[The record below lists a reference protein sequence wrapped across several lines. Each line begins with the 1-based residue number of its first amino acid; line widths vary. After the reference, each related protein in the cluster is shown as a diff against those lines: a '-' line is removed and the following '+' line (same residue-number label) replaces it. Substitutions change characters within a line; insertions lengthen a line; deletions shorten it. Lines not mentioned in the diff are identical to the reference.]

1 MVLPRENR
9 LNTVYSSGL
18 QARMAGW
25 LFMPVFPVRK
35 PVRAQPKGQ
44 CRETI
49 VHYQMPS
56 TVKKQVLRWLP
67 MLLMVL
73 CTGSGVLA
81 ADKTVPVVIREA
93 ESRSLTPMQQVAGT
107 LISRHD
113 ARLAA
118 QVEGQ
123 AVWVAEVG
131 TRLARGKAATRLD
144 DTLIREELAENE
156 ASVERALA
164 SVEFSRA
171 ELKRLEQLAEKSH
184 AAESRLDQVRR
195 DLAVARSELSAARA
209 RTDQSREKLQ
219 RTAILAPFD
228 GVVTQRFIQAGEWA
242 DAGAAVVR
250 LVDTAELEA
259 QAWVPVTMLAHI
271 REGME
276 LKFTANGSRGTG
288 KVRTLVP
295 VGDRQSRL
303 YEVRLVIDDGGWSPG
318 QSVRLTVPTAAAR
331 TATVVPRDALVVR
344 RDAVS
349 VFRVTNDNV
358 AEQLQVETGIADG
371 DYIEVTGDVRA
382 GDRIVIRGSERLR
395 NGQAVSPSETLPGN

>member
-1 MVLPRENR
+1 
-9 LNTVYSSGL
+9 
-18 QARMAGW
+18 
-25 LFMPVFPVRK
+25 
-35 PVRAQPKGQ
+35 
-44 CRETI
+44 
-49 VHYQMPS
+49 
-56 TVKKQVLRWLP
+56 
-67 MLLMVL
+67 MLL
-73 CTGSGVLA
+73 CTVSGTLA
-81 ADKTVPVVIREA
+81 ADKTVPVVINQA

-107 LISRHD
+107 LISRND

-131 TRLARGKAATRLD
+131 TRLARGEVATRLD

-184 AAESRLDQVRR
+184 AAENRLDQVRR
-195 DLAVARSELSAARA
+195 DLAVARSEFSAARA
-209 RTDQSREKLQ
+209 RTDRSREKLQ

-228 GVVTQRFIQAGEWA
+228 GVVTERLIQAGEWA

-259 QAWVPVTMLAHI
+259 QAWVPVVMLAHL

-276 LKFTANGSRGTG
+276 LKFTANGSSGTG

-303 YEVRLVIDDGGWSPG
+303 YEVRLVVDAGDWSPG
-318 QSVRLTVPTAAAR
+318 QSVRLTVPTDAPR
-331 TATVVPRDALVVR
+331 TATVVPRDALVLL

-349 VFRVTNDNV
+349 VFRVTNDNL

-371 DYIEVTGDVRA
+371 DYIEVKGDVRA

-395 NGQAVSPSETLPGN
+395 TGQAVTPSDKLPGN

>member
-1 MVLPRENR
+1 
-9 LNTVYSSGL
+9 
-18 QARMAGW
+18 
-25 LFMPVFPVRK
+25 MPVFPVRK
-35 PVRAQPKGQ
+35 PVRAQPDGAVPRDD
-44 CRETI
+44 CPLPMRC
-49 VHYQMPS
+49 

-67 MLLMVL
+67 MPLMLL
-73 CTGSGVLA
+73 CTVSGTLA
-81 ADKTVPVVIREA
+81 ADKTVPVVINQA

-107 LISRHD
+107 LISRND

-131 TRLARGKAATRLD
+131 TRLARGEVATRLD

-184 AAESRLDQVRR
+184 AAENRLDQVRR
-195 DLAVARSELSAARA
+195 DLAVARSEFSAARA
-209 RTDQSREKLQ
+209 RTDRSREKLQ

-228 GVVTQRFIQAGEWA
+228 GVVTERLIQAGEWA

-259 QAWVPVTMLAHI
+259 QAWVPVVMLAHL

-276 LKFTANGSRGTG
+276 LKFTANGSSGTG

-303 YEVRLVIDDGGWSPG
+303 YEVRLVVDAGDWSPG
-318 QSVRLTVPTAAAR
+318 QSVRLTVPTDAAR
-331 TATVVPRDALVVR
+331 TAIVVPRDALVVR

-349 VFRVTNDNV
+349 VFRVTNDNL

-371 DYIEVTGDVRA
+371 DYIEVKGDVRA

-395 NGQAVSPSETLPGN
+395 TGQAVTPSDKLPGN